1 MKAQVKGP
9 VSQKLQNNG
18 GINIK
23 TRISEIFSSIQGEGK
38 LIGARQVFVRFSGC
52 NLNCNYCDTPLSRN
66 FEYGKEYDTNTLYKK
81 VEELITPDFHSIS
94 FTGGEPLLHADF
106 IKNFLENYNLPAL
119 LETNGSLPNEIAK
132 LTELVGYVS
141 LDIKLPEHE
150 AVLDWEDLM
159 NKELESIKILIE
171 EGINTYCKLV
181 VQPSTQA
188 VTVSSIAARL
198 KDEIPDTSRLPLVVQ
213 PSSPLDLWAG
223 KTQKLLEISEKAGE
237 HLNVLTIPQVHKL
250 LKLKQEVCRW
260 KWTHK

>member
-1 MKAQVKGP
+1 
-9 VSQKLQNNG
+9 
-18 GINIK
+18 
-23 TRISEIFSSIQGEGK
+23 
-38 LIGARQVFVRFSGC
+38 
-52 NLNCNYCDTPLSRN
+52 
-66 FEYGKEYDTNTLYKK
+66 
-81 VEELITPDFHSIS
+81 
-94 FTGGEPLLHADF
+94 
-106 IKNFLENYNLPAL
+106 
-119 LETNGSLPNEIAK
+119 
-132 LTELVGYVS
+132 
-141 LDIKLPEHE
+141 
-150 AVLDWEDLM
+150 M

-250 LKLKQEVCRW
+250 LKLK
-260 KWTHK
+260 